1 MDRFFKKK
9 DVNGSAERKVQNM
22 LTAHFTGILL
32 QKFNSLRRFSAARE
46 DDRMLL
52 QAFYLGSINIYM
64 VPRNNNSILVSF
76 LALLSQL

>member
-9 DVNGSAERKVQNM
+9 YVNGSEERKLQNM

-32 QKFNSLRRFSAARE
+32 QKFNSLTRFSAARE

-52 QAFYLGSINIYM
+52 QAFY
-64 VPRNNNSILVSF
+64 
-76 LALLSQL
+76 

>member
-9 DVNGSAERKVQNM
+9 YANGSAGRKLQNM
-22 LTAHFTGILL
+22 LTADFTGILL

-64 VPRNNNSILVSF
+64 APQNNNSTLVSF
-76 LALLSQL
+76 LALLTQL

>member
-1 MDRFFKKK
+1 MERFFKKK
-9 DVNGSAERKVQNM
+9 YVNGSEERKLQNM

-32 QKFNSLRRFSAARE
+32 QKFNSLTRFSAARE

-64 VPRNNNSILVSF
+64 APP
-76 LALLSQL
+76 QKK